1 MNMEHFKAG
10 HVKYELDTKAELSYM
25 CVNSD
30 PKIKKKRERER
41 ETWRTP
47 MFLDGSLMNVEP
59 ASKPPVGSKG
69 HHASKSYSAFKDAS
83 DYLSL
88 SWGRHEILMHVV
100 IYK

>member
-1 MNMEHFKAG
+1 
-10 HVKYELDTKAELSYM
+10 
-25 CVNSD
+25 
-30 PKIKKKRERER
+30 
-41 ETWRTP
+41 